1 MAEDSNT
8 KVPHRRRRE
17 QKTDYQQRKKLLK
30 SGKPR
35 AVVRTSN
42 KHTKTHLAHYEREGD
57 ENTAYTT
64 SKELEEYGWNHATGN
79 IPAAYLTG
87 FLTGIKAEAD
97 EAILDLGLREK
108 KAGGKIFAAVQG
120 MNDAGLEV
128 PVGDEAVPE
137 ETRLN
142 GEHIKEM
149 RGEDVPSSVEEV
161 KENIR
166 GELE

>member
-17 QKTDYQQRKKLLK
+17 QKTDYQQRRKLLK

-42 KHTKTHLAHYEREGD
+42 KNTRTHLAHFKKEGD
-57 ENTAYTT
+57 ENTAY
-64 SKELEEYGWNHATGN
+64 SVSSELENYGWEHATGN

-87 FLTGIKAEAD
+87 FLTGIKAEED
-97 EAILDLGLREK
+97 EAVLDLGIREK
-108 KAGGKIFAAVQG
+108 KNGGRIFAAVQG

-137 ETRLN
+137 EERLR
-142 GEHIKEM
+142 GEHIQEM
-149 RGEDVPSSVEEV
+149 KGEDVPSNFEEV